1 MDNIILLKAWAR
13 LETFH
18 KNLPRSDIAEN
29 YVAEYHDILRLLEQ
43 ETGQTLEDFLIP
55 SPHLERQLS
64 AYVPP
69 GFDNDFQEERIYSNS
84 RYCKRAFFLMRLE
97 AAMTFFRYLLP
108 EEAKRRIGF

>member
-18 KNLPRSDIAEN
+18 KNLPRGDIADN
-29 YVAEYHDILRLLEQ
+29 YIAEYHDILRLLEQ

-55 SPHLERQLS
+55 SSRLERS
-64 AYVPP
+64 FTYVPP
-69 GFDNDFQEERIYSNS
+69 SFDNDFQEETIYSEHS
-84 RYCKRAFFLMRLE
+84 HCERAFLLMRLE
-97 AAMTFFRYLLP
+97 AAMTFFRYLMP